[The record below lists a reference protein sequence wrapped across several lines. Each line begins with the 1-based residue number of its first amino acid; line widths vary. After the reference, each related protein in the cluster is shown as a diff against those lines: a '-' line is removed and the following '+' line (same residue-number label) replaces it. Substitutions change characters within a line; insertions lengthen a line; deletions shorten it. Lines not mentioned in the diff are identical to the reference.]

1 MRQNPQLQRRDHGRD
16 LVRFGKML
24 YDRGLIAA
32 TEGNLSVLLDDGRVL
47 TSPTLVCKGMMRPS
61 DVVTVDLCGRRL
73 AGRRNASS
81 EIGMHL
87 MIYRNRPDV
96 RAVVHAH
103 PPTATGF
110 AAAGLA
116 LDQPLLPEVVVG
128 LGSVPLARY
137 ATPGTP
143 DLARSLEPLVGEFDA
158 ILIQNHGVV
167 TFGSS
172 LEAAYFKME
181 AVEQFARIALVAHLL
196 GGGRPLED
204 DDLRKLHAVKQI
216 YLSGGLVKA

>member
-1 MRQNPQLQRRDHGRD
+1 MKKNDPQTQRRE

-24 YDRGLIAA
+24 HESCLIAS
-32 TEGNLSVLLDDGRVL
+32 TEGNLSVLLEDGRVL
-47 TSPTLVCKGMMRPS
+47 TTPTLLCKGMMRPS
-61 DVVTVDLCGRRL
+61 DMVTVDLCGRHM

-143 DLARSLEPLVGEFDA
+143 DLARSLEPYVGDFDA
-158 ILIQNHGVV
+158 ILMQNHGVV
-167 TFGSS
+167 TYGPS
-172 LEAAYFKME
+172 LEAAYLKME
-181 AVEQFARIALVAHLL
+181 AVEQFAKIALVAHQL
-196 GGGRPLED
+196 GGGRPLEED
-204 DDLRKLHAVKQI
+204 EIRKLHALKHA

>member
-1 MRQNPQLQRRDHGRD
+1 MRQSPQFERLERRDRRELARD
-16 LVRFGKML
+16 IVRFGKML
-24 YDRGLIAA
+24 YERGLIAH
-32 TEGNLSVLLDDGRVL
+32 TEGNLSALLDDSRIL
-47 TSPTLVCKGMMRPS
+47 ASPTLACKGMMRPA
-61 DVVTVDLCGRRL
+61 DMVTVDLSGHQL
-73 AGRRNASS
+73 AGRRNVSS

-143 DLARSLEPLVGEFDA
+143 DLARSLEPYVGEFDA
-158 ILIQNHGVV
+158 ILMQNHGVV
-167 TFGSS
+167 TFGPT

-196 GGGRPLED
+196 GGGRPLEED
-204 DDLRKLHAVKQI
+204 DTASCTR
-216 YLSGGLVKA
+216 